1 MLRIWDPDVL
11 RIISYSNVI
20 IEAAASFLI
29 MYGILGFRLKATHGK
44 RLFSILLSLGI
55 LFGLNYIMNISSWG
69 LSVILYWAVIT
80 IPLIVVFGRK
90 TWGCSFMSMVITL
103 DIGRAVREIYMIAS
117 LENSN
122 CREVM
127 VVGEIAGA
135 AIAMACAALFSI
147 ILRKRKKHINILLQN
162 EKQTFYFCIGIF
174 LVLPQMGFWQS
185 AIGYPF
191 YIQNIAAKTVFN
203 ALLFLCLIAVCVMCI
218 MLYRQRSAL
227 KRQIVFNQRCI
238 REQTEQYVF
247 LRNTQQELRKFR
259 HDNIAHL
266 STIQYMAQSGEDDKI
281 SAYVTELLNSQEI
294 VKYYDT
300 GNIIGDAV
308 INQYY
313 RMCRDAGIEAVVA
326 GRLVEGIQVTETDL
340 CVILTNIIANAY
352 EAALAAEKKLL
363 RIELSNFQSKQFIRV
378 ANTAKD
384 HVDIKDGELSIK
396 RSSKAER
403 DSHGFGIQNIKEAV
417 HRAGGSVKWYK
428 GTESDVQLIVAEVE
442 LKVG

>member
-1 MLRIWDPDVL
+1 
-11 RIISYSNVI
+11 
-20 IEAAASFLI
+20 
-29 MYGILGFRLKATHGK
+29 
-44 RLFSILLSLGI
+44 
-55 LFGLNYIMNISSWG
+55 
-69 LSVILYWAVIT
+69 
-80 IPLIVVFGRK
+80 
-90 TWGCSFMSMVITL
+90 
-103 DIGRAVREIYMIAS
+103 
-117 LENSN
+117 
-122 CREVM
+122 
-127 VVGEIAGA
+127 
-135 AIAMACAALFSI
+135 
-147 ILRKRKKHINILLQN
+147 
-162 EKQTFYFCIGIF
+162 
-174 LVLPQMGFWQS
+174 MGFWQS

-384 HVDIKDGELSIK
+384 NVDIKDGEVSIK
-396 RSSKAER
+396 RSSKADR

-428 GTESDVQLIVAEVE
+428 DTESDVPLIVAEVE

>member
-1 MLRIWDPDVL
+1 MNLFLGIVYQILQIITLIVL
-11 RIISYSNVI
+11 FWGLLGFDIEKTNKRKVI
-20 IEAAASFLI
+20 ITMGVTLAIAAA
-29 MYGILGFRLKATHGK
+29 
-44 RLFSILLSLGI
+44 
-55 LFGLNYIMNISSWG
+55 YIKLRTIWG
-69 LSVILYWAVIT
+69 LSNLVIYLSVSILPTA
-80 IPLIVVFGRK
+80 VFGIRQFGLVLA
-90 TWGCSFMSMVITL
+90 TAIVTTNFQNLVI
-103 DIGRAVREIYMIAS
+103 G
-117 LENSN
+117 
-122 CREVM
+122 
-127 VVGEIAGA
+127 
-135 AIAMACAALFSI
+135 I
-147 ILRKRKKHINILLQN
+147 ILIIKSREAATWEAIDMGYSLGPWIMLAVVAGLSYILKKSRHNVNQAICRIHPVWYYALAIILFFIVRGFGGRGSKDALYYVF
-162 EKQTFYFCIGIF
+162 EGISMIF
-174 LVLPQMGFWQS
+174 D
-185 AIGYPF
+185 
-191 YIQNIAAKTVFN
+191 T
-203 ALLFLCLIAVCVMCI
+203 ALLLSVFIIPILCVFLIYQKNELIKE
-218 MLYRQRSAL
+218 RT
-227 KRQIVFNQRCI
+227 FNQRCI

-326 GRLVEGIQVTETDL
+326 GRQVEGIQVTETDL

-352 EAALAAEKKLL
+352 EAALAAEKKIL

-396 RSSKAER
+396 RSSKADR

-417 HRAGGSVKWYK
+417 HREGGSVRWYK
-428 GTESDVQLIVAEVE
+428 DTESDVPLIVAEVE